1 MKHIMN
7 LKWCVFIGALMLA
20 SVGVTFLHQG
30 LAQDPI
36 GVHTRW
42 WDGTRDKADVFYP
55 DGQLASSTTYGDD
68 GKTVLTLKEWSRR
81 GALTR
86 EKTRREDG
94 KVYEKL
100 FSEDGKVLLQE
111 TLWVGDESYFVGQR
125 EYHDN
130 GKLAMETI
138 MTEDGR
144 APTLRRVLNSK
155 GELLEE
161 ARILSN
167 ADHQVNEYKNSIVVR
182 RQTFKANGDVVI
194 EVFFE
199 GTEIVSLRNTMIRL
213 DGRVITENFDRSG
226 KLIENKPSISVDSGK
241 DNDKNSGKDKT
252 GKEEKP

>member
-20 SVGVTFLHQG
+20 SVGVTLLHQG
-30 LAQDPI
+30 LAHDPA

-42 WDGTRDKADVFYP
+42 WDGTRDKVETFYAN
-55 DGQLASSTTYGDD
+55 GKLRSSTTFGDD
-68 GKTVLTLKEWSRR
+68 GKTVLTLKEWSYS
-81 GALTR
+81 GALTH
-86 EKTRREDG
+86 EKARREDG

-100 FSEDGKVLLQE
+100 FSDDGQVLMQE
-111 TLWVGDESYFVGQR
+111 TLWVGDESYFVAQR
-125 EYHDN
+125 EYHSN

-144 APTLRRVLNSK
+144 APTLRRLLNSK

-167 ADHQVNEYKNSIVVR
+167 ADQQVNSYENSILIR

-194 EVFFE
+194 EVFFD

-226 KLIENKPSISVDSGK
+226 KLIENKPSISMDSGK
-241 DNDKNSGKDKT
+241 DSGKNNS